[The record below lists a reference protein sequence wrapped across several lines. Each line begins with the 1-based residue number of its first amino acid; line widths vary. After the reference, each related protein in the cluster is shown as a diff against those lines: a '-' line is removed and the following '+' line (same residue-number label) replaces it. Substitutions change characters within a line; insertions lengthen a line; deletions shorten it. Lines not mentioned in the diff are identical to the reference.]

1 METEVELKFLASET
15 VASQLPACLAQFQVL
30 EQAQMDLANT
40 YFDTPDQR
48 LRALDC
54 GLRIRRRDESRQQ
67 TIKTAGQVVGGLY
80 QRPEYNLPVQQD
92 WPDLAAFP
100 ADIWPVGTDV
110 AGLQASLKPLFCTN
124 FHRQTWLVA
133 MNDGSRVEV
142 AFDQGQ
148 ILAGEQQEPIGELE
162 LELVSGQVTALFDLA
177 QTLVQLGGLRLGGQ
191 SKAQRGYQL
200 AGLASEAPIRR
211 MGLAPV
217 SPSMTVGQGLFC
229 VLQYALAHWQYHE
242 QLFMEHPSV
251 EALVQLRS
259 GVNLVR
265 QAQMIFADIYLPL
278 GPRPWQDELAWLEGE
293 LAWLDEAQA
302 LQRLTAERAHYLRAL
317 RCHNALLTVLE
328 QQQGALPDSAQV
340 RSLLQSARYTSLL
353 LAITRWVY
361 LEQRQLEQPDP
372 QRDAPLPSF
381 ATTQLVISWQELHEA
396 ELRQPTLDYDGYLSL
411 VGKLRRNLLVGV
423 SFANLYEEESRQ
435 GFRLPWQSLLR
446 RMEELEHFEVLDR
459 LAPELATAQ
468 RLELEEWLTARISPR
483 LLELD
488 QARLQALQMVPY
500 WELAQD

>member
-15 VASQLPACLAQFQVL
+15 VASQLPACLAQYQVL

-80 QRPEYNLPVQQD
+80 QRPEYNLPIQQD
-92 WPDLAAFP
+92 WPELSAFP
-100 ADIWPVGTDV
+100 PHIWPAGTEL
-110 AGLQASLKPLFCTN
+110 ASLQAALKPLFCTN

-133 MNDGSRVEV
+133 MQDGSQIEV
-142 AFDQGQ
+142 AYDQGQ
-148 ILAGEQQEPIGELE
+148 ILAGERQEPIGEVE

-278 GPRPWQDELAWLEGE
+278 GPRPWQEELTWLEGE

-302 LQRLTAERAHYLRAL
+302 LQRLTAERGHYLRPL
-317 RCHNALLTVLE
+317 RCHAQLLSVLE
-328 QQQGALPDSAQV
+328 QRQASLPDCA
-340 RSLLQSARYTSLL
+340 RLRGRLHSARYTSLL

-361 LEQRQLEQPDP
+361 LEQRQLAQVDP
-372 QRDAPLPSF
+372 QRDAPLPDF
-381 ATTQLVISWQELHEA
+381 AAAQLALSWQELHAA
-396 ELRQPTLDYDGYLSL
+396 ELCQPTLDYAGYLRL

-423 SFANLYEEESRQ
+423 SFANLYPEDARQ

-446 RMEELEHFEVLDR
+446 RMEELEHCEVLDR

-468 RLELEEWLTARISPR
+468 RLELEAWLTARITPR

-488 QARLQALQMVPY
+488 QARLQALQMAPY
-500 WELAQD
+500 WLAAAP

>member
-1 METEVELKFLASET
+1 METEVELKFLASDT
-15 VASQLPACLAQFQVL
+15 LVSQLPACLAQFQLL

-80 QRPEYNLPVQQD
+80 QRPEYNLAIQQD
-92 WPDLAAFP
+92 WPELAAFP
-100 ADIWPVGTDV
+100 AEIWPAGTDV
-110 AGLQASLKPLFCTN
+110 AGLQAALKPLFCTN

-133 MNDGSRVEV
+133 MPDGSRVEV
-142 AFDQGQ
+142 ALDQGQ
-148 ILAGEQQEPIGELE
+148 IVAGEQQEPIGEVE
-162 LELVSGQVTALFDLA
+162 LELISGQVTALFELA
-177 QTLVQLGGLRLGGQ
+177 AKLVQLGGLRLGGQ
-191 SKAQRGYQL
+191 SKAQRGYLL
-200 AGLASEAPIRR
+200 AGMAAESPIQR
-211 MGLAPV
+211 MGFAPV
-217 SPSMTVGQGLFC
+217 SDTMTVGQGLFC

-242 QLFMEHPSV
+242 QLFFDHPCV
-251 EALVQLRS
+251 EALVQLRN

-265 QAQMIFADIYLPL
+265 QAQLIFADIYLPL

-317 RCHNALLTVLE
+317 RCHDRLLTVLE
-328 QQQGALPDSAQV
+328 QRQAGLPDSQGL
-340 RSLLQSARYTSLL
+340 RNLLQSPRYTSLL

-361 LEQRQLEQPDP
+361 LEERQLEKPDP
-372 QRDAPLPSF
+372 QRDAPLLGF
-381 ATTQLVISWQELHEA
+381 AAEQLAISWQELHEPEMCLPA
-396 ELRQPTLDYDGYLSL
+396 LDYDGYLSL

-423 SFANLYEEESRQ
+423 SFANLYDEESRQ
-435 GFRLPWQSLLR
+435 GFRLPWQGLLR

-488 QARLQALQMVPY
+488 QARLQAQQMLPY
-500 WELAQD
+500 WEEPAA